1 MTDASADPSAI
12 GPFVVLNKLGE
23 GAMGVVYA
31 VYDTALDRKVALKLV
46 RRQLLD
52 KPAVRARMTREA
64 QAMARLSNPHVVQVY
79 QVGEHDGGIYVAM
92 EYIDGETLGAW
103 LRAATRSWQSVL
115 RVVCEAG
122 RGLAAAHSAGLVHRD
137 FKPDNVLVDARGQ
150 ARVLDFGLVQAEHNG
165 HEPEDDTTETADDA
179 AVNTTLPEGIERSNV
194 HWSVRL
200 TQMGKVLGTPAYMS
214 PEQHFG
220 EPSGPYSDQFSF
232 AVTLYEALY
241 GARPFVGDTWA
252 SIKAQVERG
261 VVPPPPPE
269 SRAPRRLFKV
279 VARGLATDPKRR
291 FGSMD
296 EMLAALSRDPG
307 RARVRAA
314 ALVGLI
320 GVASAGSFAAA
331 TMGMSTEERCAG
343 GAEEIGAVWGEAQRT
358 VVRRAFTQT
367 GQAYAGDVLARAEA
381 RLDQYAEAWQ
391 SAQVTACRSHAGG
404 STSAHMLDLRNAC
417 LGRRKQHV
425 AALVEIFAGADRD
438 VVEHAVQAVAA
449 LPSVKACE
457 DEDGLLNAVAPPD
470 DVATAERVETLRE
483 RLVRARALE
492 ATGGYAEGLTL
503 ATKVR
508 GEART
513 LSYAPLQAEAALVEG
528 GLLSAS
534 ARSVDAEAA
543 LAEALR
549 MAIAHDLHAEAAE
562 AAVKRIFVLGDG
574 LARHEAA
581 LASEPFAAALVER
594 ARDDGSLAA
603 LLENNLGIVF
613 DLAGDDAAAQRHFE
627 RTVTLLQRAGT
638 PDPLLAV
645 VHHNLANVDLER
657 GDLDAA
663 QRNSTRAYEL
673 FVQLLGERHP
683 LAGHPLSGL
692 GDVALRRGA
701 LVEAR
706 ARYTEALALM
716 EAVHGLEH
724 PHLLTPLTG
733 LGQVATRGGDM
744 TEAKRYFERAVAI
757 AERDDH
763 VHPQRALALEGLGE
777 LAAAEGELR
786 RALDLFDRA
795 VRAYGGDRALG
806 LSAALRA
813 GEMAAKLGDTAAAI
827 GWFEQVLAAT
837 PGPAKGDA
845 RRLTATLSLARML
858 AGRGEARQ
866 RVCDLL
872 TEARAALAPGD
883 ERRAASE
890 AAFVVSCGP
899 SL

>member
-1 MTDASADPSAI
+1 MTA
-12 GPFVVLNKLGE
+12 N
-23 GAMGVVYA
+23 
-31 VYDTALDRKVALKLV
+31 
-46 RRQLLD
+46 
-52 KPAVRARMTREA
+52 
-64 QAMARLSNPHVVQVY
+64 
-79 QVGEHDGGIYVAM
+79 
-92 EYIDGETLGAW
+92 
-103 LRAATRSWQSVL
+103 
-115 RVVCEAG
+115 
-122 RGLAAAHSAGLVHRD
+122 
-137 FKPDNVLVDARGQ
+137 
-150 ARVLDFGLVQAEHNG
+150 
-165 HEPEDDTTETADDA
+165 
-179 AVNTTLPEGIERSNV
+179 
-194 HWSVRL
+194 
-200 TQMGKVLGTPAYMS
+200 
-214 PEQHFG
+214 
-220 EPSGPYSDQFSF
+220 
-232 AVTLYEALY
+232 
-241 GARPFVGDTWA
+241 
-252 SIKAQVERG
+252 
-261 VVPPPPPE
+261 
-269 SRAPRRLFKV
+269 
-279 VARGLATDPKRR
+279 
-291 FGSMD
+291 
-296 EMLAALSRDPG
+296 
-307 RARVRAA
+307 
-314 ALVGLI
+314 
-320 GVASAGSFAAA
+320 
-331 TMGMSTEERCAG
+331 
-343 GAEEIGAVWGEAQRT
+343 
-358 VVRRAFTQT
+358 
-367 GQAYAGDVLARAEA
+367 
-381 RLDQYAEAWQ
+381 
-391 SAQVTACRSHAGG
+391 
-404 STSAHMLDLRNAC
+404 MLDLRNAC
-417 LGRRKQHV
+417 LERRKQHV

-457 DEDGLLNAVAPPD
+457 DEDGLLKAVAPPD
-470 DVATAERVETLRE
+470 DAATAERVETLRA

-492 ATGGYAEGLTL
+492 TTGGYAEGLTL

-549 MAIAHDLHAEAAE
+549 LAIAHDLHAEAAE

-574 LARHEAA
+574 LSRHEAA

-683 LAGHPLSGL
+683 MVAHPLGGL
-692 GDVALRRGA
+692 GDVALERGA
-701 LVEAR
+701 LVEAS
-706 ARYTEALALM
+706 ARYGEALGLITAALGTDHLFMLPPVVGLGRVAARSGDAVEAKRRFEQAVALAERTGYVHPLLAEALA
-716 EAVHGLEH
+716 
-724 PHLLTPLTG
+724 
-733 LGQVATRGGDM
+733 
-744 TEAKRYFERAVAI
+744 
-757 AERDDH
+757 
-763 VHPQRALALEGLGE
+763 GLGE
-777 LAAAEGELR
+777 LASAEGETR
-786 RALDLFDRA
+786 HALGLFERA
-795 VRAYGGDRALG
+795 VKAYGGDRALG

-827 GWFEQVLAAT
+827 GWFEQVLTDT
-837 PGPAKGDA
+837 PGPAKSDA

-890 AAFVVSCGP
+890 AAFVASCGP